1 MLFWWLHSAPRG
13 EVKLPKLMVV
23 DLTCNAKDSENYLL
37 FITMVHLRVMYALQ
51 VHLLQL
57 LEEAVQLKYM
67 HNAMNLR
74 GSHIVCHTKLQLL
87 MR

>member
-1 MLFWWLHSAPRG
+1 M
-13 EVKLPKLMVV
+13 KLPKLMVV
-23 DLTCNAKDSENYLL
+23 DLTCNAEASKNSLL
-37 FITMVHLRVMYALQ
+37 FITMVHLRVMFTLH

-57 LEEAVQLKYM
+57 LEEAVQSKYM
-67 HNAMNLR
+67 HNAMNSR